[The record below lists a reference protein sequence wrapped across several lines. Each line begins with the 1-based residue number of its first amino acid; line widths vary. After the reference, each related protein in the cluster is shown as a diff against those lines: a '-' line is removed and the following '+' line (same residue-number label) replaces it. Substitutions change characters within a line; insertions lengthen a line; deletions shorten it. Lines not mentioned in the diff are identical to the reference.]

1 MLQGDPTV
9 FGNMPP
15 HPAAL
20 DAIEAS
26 LRSGRADGYP
36 ESVGYADARQAVA
49 DYFDEGASGNWRI
62 TKRDVVMTHGASGA
76 LEMVSFVAEA
86 SGKQSSDPLVRS
98 NRPSPSLLSQERTS
112 SSPSL
117 SSPPMRP

>member
-1 MLQGDPTV
+1 
-9 FGNMPP
+9 MPP

-36 ESVGYADARQAVA
+36 ESVGYGDARQAVA

-76 LEMVSFVAEA
+76 LEMVSFGAETT
-86 SGKQSSDPLVRS
+86 GKEFPDLLLHC
-98 NRPSPSLLSQERTS
+98 NRPSPFLPSRERTF

-117 SSPPMRP
+117 FSLRTRP